1 MFAKISHTWSLMG
14 ASWQVL
20 KKDKEILIFPLVSGI
35 CCLIVIASFA
45 FPMIA
50 TDGWQIPEKDATPAQ
65 QVAYYAILFAIY
77 FCNYFVIVFFN
88 SAIVA
93 CAAIRLRGGDPT
105 VGDGFRMAISRLPL
119 ILGWALVSATVG
131 LVLRIIEDKSK
142 TVGRFVAGL
151 LGMAWSVVSFLVIPI
166 LVIEKQ
172 SPIGALKES
181 TVLLKKTWGEQIIG
195 NFNFGFI
202 FFLLNLPA
210 FLIIFLGIIS
220 QTAAIMIPCIII
232 AVIYILVVAL
242 IQSALQAIFQTAI
255 YLYAKNGQVPEG
267 FDTELLDEAMILK
280 V

>member
-1 MFAKISHTWSLMG
+1 MG

-20 KKDKEILIFPLVSGI
+20 KKDKEILVFPLISGI

-50 TDGWQIPEKDATPAQ
+50 ADSWHLPEKDATPQQ
-65 QVAYYAILFAIY
+65 QVVYYAILFVFY

-93 CAAIRLRGGDPT
+93 CATIRLRGGDPT
-105 VGDGFRMAISRLPL
+105 IGDGFRMAIARLPL

-142 TVGRFVAGL
+142 TIGRLVAGL

-172 SPIGALKES
+172 SPIAALKES
-181 TVLLKKTWGEQIIG
+181 TSLLKKTWGEQVIG

-202 FFLLNLPA
+202 FLLLNIPA
-210 FLIIFLGIIS
+210 IAIIILGVVS
-220 QTAAIMIPCIII
+220 QTLAIMIPCIVIG
-232 AVIYILVVAL
+232 VIYLLVVAL
-242 IQSALQAIFQTAI
+242 IQSALQSIFQTAI
-255 YLYAKNGQVPEG
+255 
-267 FDTELLDEAMILK
+267 
-280 V
+280 